1 MNGGVI
7 RGAGLGYA
15 YAFRTRVGFRL
26 TGYNFKY
33 SSVSDLGFRC
43 GVGVNGVR
51 ADRGGRWGLGSDY
64 IRCSYRDRSSQGSG
78 GDKVGFR

>member
-1 MNGGVI
+1 VI

-33 SSVSDLGFRC
+33 SSVSDLGFRFD
-43 GVGVNGVR
+43 GVY
-51 ADRGGRWGLGSDY
+51 RGGGIKSG
-64 IRCSYRDRSSQGSG
+64 GSG
-78 GDKVGFR
+78 SRLVRRLNNNRGVAFSEDLGFRFV